1 MKRGKMRNE
10 TEFLARYIHTYIS
23 RRRARVARVSG
34 PASVTGCRIDGN
46 NASTPAS
53 SSSVRRSALPLP
65 SAGLQHCHGASY
77 ARAARRFRTSLP
89 TARNS
94 SLAEERAMFSMER

>member
-1 MKRGKMRNE
+1 MRNE
-10 TEFLARYIHTYIS
+10 DGISLAIYSHVYIPYAS
-23 RRRARVARVSG
+23 APRPGLS
-34 PASVTGCRIDGN
+34 PAAVTGCRIDGN

-53 SSSVRRSALPLP
+53 SSVRPAMPLP
-65 SAGLQHCHGASY
+65 SAGLLHCHGGSY

>member
-1 MKRGKMRNE
+1 MRWN
-10 TEFLARYIHTYIS
+10 FS
-23 RRRARVARVSG
+23 RDIFICIYRVCERASPG
-34 PASVTGCRIDGN
+34 SQPAAVTGCRIDEN

-53 SSSVRRSALPLP
+53 SSSVRRSAMPLP
-65 SAGLQHCHGASY
+65 SAGLQHATCHDGSY